1 MARYDFLDV
10 HFLNVGHGDCTII
23 RHPGTKKRNEG
34 RVSVIDINDWDH
46 LKPDESEE
54 LVAGLGSFLERQQSS
69 SGIFQKQITEEEYAE
84 EYLDDPFSYYNE
96 ALSGL
101 KHKVWRFI
109 STHPD
114 MDHLAGIRQFHNDVG
129 FDVMW
134 DTPHSKEMD
143 TGNGWY
149 ERFNREDWYRYQEI
163 RDEETDVQS
172 LNPRRDVQQDYW
184 QQDNIQVLHPTRNFV
199 AEVDDQSNG
208 YNDASYVLK
217 IKHGNQAILFPGDAE
232 EEAWKEILDYWDPD
246 VLSDVTVLK
255 AAHHGRKNGFHRE
268 AVELMD
274 PDTVVI
280 SVGNKDEH
288 DGYHLYYD
296 ACDDDTDIISTRQ
309 YGTVR
314 AISTGRRTSIQ
325 LAEPD
330 GIFDT
335 P

>member
-1 MARYDFLDV
+1 MARYDFLEI

-23 RHPGTKKRNEG
+23 RHPGTEKRNEG

-46 LKPDESEE
+46 RKQNESEE
-54 LVAGLGSFLERQQSS
+54 LVAGLGSFLEQQQSS
-69 SGIFQKQITEEEYAE
+69 SALFQKQMSEEEYAE
-84 EYLDDPFSYYNE
+84 KHLDDPVDYYNE
-96 ALSGL
+96 AFSGL
-101 KHKVWRFI
+101 KNKVWRFI

-114 MDHLAGIRQFHNDVG
+114 MDHLAGIKQFHDDVG

-143 TGNGWY
+143 TGDGWH
-149 ERFNREDWYRYQEI
+149 EKFNREDWYRYQEI
-163 RDEETDVQS
+163 RKGDTDVQS
-172 LNPRRDVQQDYW
+172 LEPRRDVQQDYW
-184 QQDNIQVLHPTRNFV
+184 QQDNIQILHPTRDFV

-208 YNDASYVLK
+208 YNDVSYVLK
-217 IKHGNQAILFPGDAE
+217 IKHGNQAILLPGDAE
-232 EEAWKEILDYWDPD
+232 EKAWEEILDYWGPD

-255 AAHHGRKNGFHRE
+255 AAHHGRKSGFHRE

-274 PDTVVI
+274 PDTVVV

-288 DGYHLYYD
+288 DGYHLYHD
-296 ACDDDTDIISTRQ
+296 ACDDDTNIISTRQ

-330 GIFDT
+330 GIFDI